1 MTPDARM
8 RDHSTLYVDLDA
20 IGRNLRRIRSL
31 AGDGCRV
38 CAVVKA
44 DAYGLGARPIAK
56 ALADAGADMLAVY
69 SASQAEDLVD
79 SGIRSPMLILMPVR
93 GIEPGG
99 AVHRLVLAGRAHF
112 VVHGPSHARDLA
124 AVSDWIGC
132 PLQVQ
137 VEIDTGMGRGG
148 SLPEEAALA
157 LSFIAADRRLRL
169 TGIFTH
175 FSDSA
180 RDPHRTQSQMD
191 TFDAFCRAH
200 APLIPDEVLVHAAN
214 SHAAMR
220 ERRYRRTMVR
230 PGLAWTGFIDGAAD
244 GESLEG
250 VARWMSEIV
259 HVKRVPA
266 GFPVGYGSRWIAERA
281 TRLGVVPVGYAD
293 GYPVAAGDGLRR
305 RVRVLARGGAESW
318 EAPVV
323 GTVSMDQFVIDI
335 SDVPSQHAHG
345 DSAIGLEVEIYGSD
359 RDCANW
365 MPRVAEGIGAHA
377 YELLCRVGPSVP
389 RVHVG
394 AASGSSA
401 VRDPDAT
408 SRGGGEP
415 RAADAHERHVAHA
428 KIA

>member
-1 MTPDARM
+1 M

-31 AGDGCRV
+31 AGENCRV
-38 CAVVKA
+38 CGVVKA
-44 DAYGLGARPIAK
+44 DAYGLGARPVAR

-79 SGIRSPMLILMPVR
+79 AGIRTPMLILMPIR

-132 PLQVQ
+132 PVQVQ

-180 RDPHRTQSQMD
+180 RDPDRTRTQMD
-191 TFDAFCRAH
+191 TFDAFCRTH
-200 APLIPDEVLVHAAN
+200 APLIPHDVLVHAAN

-220 ERRYRRTMVR
+220 EGRYRRTMVR
-230 PGLAWTGFIDGAAD
+230 PGLAWTGFIDGGTE

-250 VARWMSEIV
+250 VARWVSEIV

-281 TRLGVVPVGYAD
+281 TRLGIVPVGYAD
-293 GYPVAAGDGLRR
+293 GYPVAVSDATRR
-305 RVRVLARGGAESW
+305 RVRVLARGDSASW
-318 EAPVV
+318 DAPVV
-323 GTVSMDQFVIDI
+323 GAVSMDQIVIDI

-345 DSAIGLEVEIYGSD
+345 DSAVGLEVEVYGSC
-359 RDCANW
+359 RESGNW
-365 MPRVAEGIGAHA
+365 LPRVAESVGAHA

-389 RVHVG
+389 RVHV
-394 AASGSSA
+394 AASRGSSA
-401 VRDPDAT
+401 ADEPVTADVR
-408 SRGGGEP
+408 
-415 RAADAHERHVAHA
+415 A

>member
-1 MTPDARM
+1 M

-56 ALADAGADMLAVY
+56 ALVDAGADMLAVY
-69 SASQAEDLVD
+69 SAGQAEDLVD
-79 SGIRSPMLILMPVR
+79 SGIRAPMLILMPVR

-137 VEIDTGMGRGG
+137 VEVDTGMGRGG

-169 TGIFTH
+169 TGVFTH

-191 TFDAFCRAH
+191 TFDSFCRAH
-200 APLIPDEVLVHAAN
+200 APLIPDDVLVHAAN

-250 VARWMSEIV
+250 VARWVSEIV
-259 HVKRVPA
+259 HVKRVPS

-281 TRLGVVPVGYAD
+281 TRLGIVPVGYAD
-293 GYPVAAGDGLRR
+293 GYPLSVSDASRR
-305 RVRVLARGGAESW
+305 RMRVFARGGSESW
-318 EAPVV
+318 DAPVI
-323 GTVSMDQFVIDI
+323 GTVSMDQAVIDI
-335 SDVPSQHAHG
+335 SEIPSQHAHG
-345 DSAIGLEVEIYGSD
+345 ESAVGLEVEIYGTD
-359 RDCANW
+359 RNAANW
-365 MPRVAEGIGAHA
+365 MPRVAESVGAHA

-394 AASGSSA
+394 AGTGSSA
-401 VRDPDAT
+401 VRAPDAT
-408 SRGGGEP
+408 RPDVDEADP
-415 RAADAHERHVAHA
+415 RERRFAHA

>member
-1 MTPDARM
+1 MTPNARM

-69 SASQAEDLVD
+69 SAGQAEELVD
-79 SGIRSPMLILMPVR
+79 AGIRTPMLILMPVR

-99 AVHRLVLAGRAHF
+99 AVHRLALAGRAHF
-112 VVHGPSHARDLA
+112 VAHGPSHARDLA

-157 LSFIAADRRLRL
+157 LSFIAADPRLRL
-169 TGIFTH
+169 TGLFTH

-180 RDPHRTQSQMD
+180 RDPHRTRTQMD
-191 TFDAFCRAH
+191 TFDAFCRDH
-200 APLIPDEVLVHAAN
+200 APLIPDDALVHAAN

-220 ERRYRRTMVR
+220 ERHYRRTMVR

-244 GESLEG
+244 GERLEG

-281 TRLGVVPVGYAD
+281 TRLGIVPVGYAD
-293 GYPVAAGDGLRR
+293 GYPLSVSDASRR
-305 RVRVLARGGAESW
+305 CVQVLARGSSESW
-318 EAPVV
+318 DAPVV
-323 GTVSMDQFVIDI
+323 GTVSMDQIVIDI
-335 SDVPSQHAHG
+335 TGIPSQHAHG
-345 DSAIGLEVEIYGSD
+345 DSAVGLDVEVYGSD
-359 RDCANW
+359 PAAANW
-365 MPRVAEGIGAHA
+365 MPRIADSVGLHA
-377 YELLCRVGPSVP
+377 YELLCRIGRSVQ

-394 AASGSSA
+394 A
-401 VRDPDAT
+401 
-408 SRGGGEP
+408 RGGLTASADTHEGSP
-415 RAADAHERHVAHA
+415 PAADADVGAAHA
-428 KIA
+428 HPAARVKIA

>member
-1 MTPDARM
+1 M
-8 RDHSTLYVDLDA
+8 
-20 IGRNLRRIRSL
+20 
-31 AGDGCRV
+31 
-38 CAVVKA
+38 VKA

-56 ALADAGADMLAVY
+56 ALVDAGADMIAVY
-69 SASQAEDLVD
+69 SASQAEELVD
-79 SGIRSPMLILMPVR
+79 AGIRAPMLILMPVR

-99 AVHRLVLAGRAHF
+99 ALHRLALAGRAHF

-137 VEIDTGMGRGG
+137 VEVDTGMGRGG

-191 TFDAFCRAH
+191 AFDAFCRAH
-200 APLIPDEVLVHAAN
+200 APLIPDDVLVHAAN

-220 ERRYRRTMVR
+220 DRRYRRTMVR

-250 VARWMSEIV
+250 VARWVSEIV

-281 TRLGVVPVGYAD
+281 TRLGIVPVGYAD
-293 GYPVAAGDGLRR
+293 GYPVAAGDSSRR

-335 SDVPSQHAHG
+335 SEIPSQHAHG
-345 DSAIGLEVEIYGSD
+345 DSSIGLEVEICGTD
-359 RDCANW
+359 RDAANW
-365 MPRVAEGIGAHA
+365 MPRVAESVGAHA
-377 YELLCRVGPSVP
+377 YELLCRIGPSVP

-394 AASGSSA
+394 AGAGSPSVRVPGSDSPESADSSA
-401 VRDPDAT
+401 PAPR
-408 SRGGGEP
+408 SRI
-415 RAADAHERHVAHA
+415 AAHA
-428 KIA
+428 RTA

>member
-1 MTPDARM
+1 M

-56 ALADAGADMLAVY
+56 ALVDAGADMLAVY
-69 SASQAEDLVD
+69 SAGQAEELVD
-79 SGIRSPMLILMPVR
+79 AGIRAPMIILMPVR

-99 AVHRLVLAGRAHF
+99 AVHRLALAGRAHF

-180 RDPHRTQSQMD
+180 CDPHRTQSQMD
-191 TFDAFCRAH
+191 SFDAFCRTH
-200 APLIPDEVLVHAAN
+200 APLIPDDVLVHAAN

-230 PGLAWTGFIDGAAD
+230 PGLAWTGFIDGMAD

-250 VARWMSEIV
+250 VARWVSEIV

-266 GFPVGYGSRWIAERA
+266 GFPVGYGSRWIAGRA
-281 TRLGVVPVGYAD
+281 TRLATVPTGYAD
-293 GYPVAAGDGLRR
+293 GYPLAVADASRR
-305 RVRVLARGGAESW
+305 RVRVIARGSGESW
-318 EAPVV
+318 DAPVV
-323 GTVSMDQFVIDI
+323 GTVSMDQIVIDI
-335 SDVPSQHAHG
+335 SEIPSQHAHG
-345 DSAIGLEVEIYGSD
+345 DSAIGLEVELFGSD
-359 RDCANW
+359 RTASNW
-365 MPRVAEGIGAHA
+365 LPRVAEGVGAHA

-394 AASGSSA
+394 AGSGSRA
-401 VRDPDAT
+401 VSDPDAARPV
-408 SRGGGEP
+408 SDEADAVEP
-415 RAADAHERHVAHA
+415 RERTVARA

>member
-1 MTPDARM
+1 M

-69 SASQAEDLVD
+69 SARQAEELVD
-79 SGIRSPMLILMPVR
+79 SGIRTPMLILMPVR

-99 AVHRLVLAGRAHF
+99 AVHRMVLAGRAHF

-169 TGIFTH
+169 TGVFTH

-180 RDPHRTQSQMD
+180 RDPHRTRSQMD
-191 TFDAFCRAH
+191 TFESFCRAH
-200 APLIPDEVLVHAAN
+200 TPLIPDDVLVHAAN

-230 PGLAWTGFIDGAAD
+230 PGLAWTGFIEGVAD

-250 VARWMSEIV
+250 VARWVSEIV

-266 GFPVGYGSRWIAERA
+266 GFPVGYGSRWIADRA
-281 TRLGVVPVGYAD
+281 TRLGIVPVGYAD
-293 GYPVAAGDGLRR
+293 GYPVAAGDGSRR
-305 RVRVLARGGAESW
+305 RVRVLARGGVESW

-335 SDVPSQHAHG
+335 SEIPSQHAHG
-345 DSAIGLEVEIYGSD
+345 DSAIGLEVEIYGAD
-359 RDCANW
+359 RDAANW
-365 MPRVAEGIGAHA
+365 MPRVAESVGAHA

-389 RVHVG
+389 RMHVG
-394 AASGSSA
+394 AGSASSA
-401 VRDPDAT
+401 GRGPGTAQRDADDAEPAG
-408 SRGGGEP
+408 SRQP
-415 RAADAHERHVAHA
+415 ATARA

>member
-1 MTPDARM
+1 M

-31 AGDGCRV
+31 AGDDCRV

-56 ALADAGADMLAVY
+56 TLVDAGADMLAVY
-69 SASQAEDLVD
+69 SAGQAEELVD
-79 SGIRSPMLILMPVR
+79 AGIRAPMIILMPVR

-124 AVSDWIGC
+124 AVADWIGC

-137 VEIDTGMGRGG
+137 VEVDTGMGRGG

-191 TFDAFCRAH
+191 SFDAFCRAH
-200 APLIPDEVLVHAAN
+200 APLMPEDVLVHAAN

-230 PGLAWTGFIDGAAD
+230 PGLAWTGFIDGMAG

-250 VARWMSEIV
+250 VARWVSEIV

-266 GFPVGYGSRWIAERA
+266 GFPVGYGSRWIADRA
-281 TRLGVVPVGYAD
+281 TRLAIVPTGYAD
-293 GYPVAAGDGLRR
+293 GYPLAVADPSRR
-305 RVRVLARGGAESW
+305 LVRVRARGGVESW
-318 EAPVV
+318 HVPVV
-323 GTVSMDQFVIDI
+323 GTVSMDQIVVDI
-335 SDVPSQHAHG
+335 SEIPSQHAHG
-345 DSAIGLEVEIYGSD
+345 DSGIGLEVELFGSD
-359 RDCANW
+359 RAAANW
-365 MPRVAEGIGAHA
+365 LPRVAEGSGAHA

-394 AASGSSA
+394 AGSGASAASA
-401 VRDPDAT
+401 PDPA
-408 SRGGGEP
+408 RP
-415 RAADAHERHVAHA
+415 RADEDEAAGSRERLIAHA